1 MVVVCVEIKRV
12 KAVRDLRGKA
22 RTSPEAGGVSA
33 LAVSPVMRQQI
44 QAFVSV
50 SASAR
55 QRTGF
60 GVGSGS
66 SARRS
71 GDSPADNRAQSKG
84 FVGDGG
90 GKVAD
95 RTGGCANRSAT
106 RQGQAKR
113 GDAKGHQIFHVSFSS
128 FLFV

>member
-1 MVVVCVEIKRV
+1 MIVVCMEV
-12 KAVRDLRGKA
+12 KIVKTVRDMRGQA

-33 LAVSPVMRQQI
+33 LAVSPVLREQV

-66 SARRS
+66 SARRT
-71 GDSPADNRAQSKG
+71 GDSPPDNRAQSKG

-90 GKVAD
+90 GKVAR

-113 GDAKGHQIFHVSFSS
+113 GGAKGHQIFHVSFSS
-128 FLFV
+128 FLF